1 MPKHGVYVNELGTAV
16 STPVAV
22 ETGIPF
28 VIGLSPV
35 HTADNPAAVGQPVLC
50 QTFNEFVEKL
60 GYSDD
65 WATYP
70 LCEFAYSQFKLYGMS
85 PVIFCNLLDPATMKS
100 AVTAADKDVS
110 GHKVE
115 LTVKAIDDAGLVVK
129 AQGGNGTAYVKDTDY
144 SVYFNDAHKLVVELL
159 PASAHY
165 SETKLNIAF
174 NEVTPASVNASA
186 VATGIENIELCMT
199 KIGIVPD
206 LICAPGFSQTSTV
219 AAVMT
224 AKAQAINGMFPAV
237 AIVDINTASSG
248 GADSYDEVIAQKNTD
263 NLTGALEIPCWPL
276 AKLGDKTFHMSTVVA
291 GRIAL
296 TDSEFGAPY
305 ASPSNQDI
313 QIDSLVVASGT
324 EINLTLAQANILN
337 NGGVVTALNFLGG
350 FRLWGNYTG
359 CYPTSTDV
367 KDYFIPIRRM
377 FNWVTCTLIRTFW
390 DRIDSPMNR
399 RLIDSIVDTA
409 NIWMNGLTG
418 SGYILGGRVE
428 YLEDENPD
436 TALMAGQI
444 KLHVYITPPSPMQE
458 LDFVLEYDATYVA
471 EALSAT

>member
-1 MPKHGVYVNELGTAV
+1 MANHGVYVSELGTAV

-35 HTADNPAAVGQPVLC
+35 HSADNPAAAGAPVLC
-50 QTFNEFVEKL
+50 TTFQEFVDKL
-60 GYSDD
+60 GYSED
-65 WATYP
+65 WDTYP
-70 LCEFAYSQFKLYGMS
+70 LCEFAYSQFKLYGTS
-85 PVIFCNLLDPATMKS
+85 PVIFCNLLDPASMKS
-100 AVTAADKDVS
+100 AVAAADKDVS

-144 SVYFNDAHKLVVELL
+144 SVYFNEDGKLVVELL
-159 PASAHY
+159 PASTHY
-165 SETKLNIAF
+165 SESKLNIAF
-174 NEVTPASVNASA
+174 NEVTPASVNATA

-199 KIGIVPD
+199 KLGIVPD
-206 LICAPGFSQTSTV
+206 LICAPGFSQNSAV

-224 AKAQAINGMFPAV
+224 AKAAGINGMFPAV
-237 AIVDINTASSG
+237 AIVDINTAASG
-248 GADSYDEVIAQKNTD
+248 GADEYSEVIAQKNSD
-263 NLTGALEIPCWPL
+263 NMTGALEIVCWPL
-276 AKLGDKTFHMSTVVA
+276 AKLGDKVFHMSTVVA

-296 TDSEFGAPY
+296 TDAEYGAPY
-305 ASPSNQDI
+305 ASPSNQTI
-313 QIDSLVVASGT
+313 QIDSLVVVAGT
-324 EINLTLAQANILN
+324 EVNLTLAQANILN
-337 NGGVVTALNFLGG
+337 AGGVVTALNFMGG

-359 CYPTSTDV
+359 CFPGSTDV

-390 DRIDSPMNR
+390 DRVDQPMNR
-399 RLIDSIVDTA
+399 RLVDSIVDTA
-409 NIWMNGLTG
+409 NIWMNGLSG

-428 YLEDENPD
+428 YNEEENPT
-436 TALMAGQI
+436 TALMAGII

-458 LDFVLEYDATYVA
+458 LDFVLEYDASYV
-471 EALSAT
+471 EAALGS

>member
-28 VIGLSPV
+28 VIGLSPI
-35 HTADNPAAVGQPVLC
+35 HTADNPAEAGQPVLC
-50 QTFNEFVEKL
+50 NNFQEFVAKL
-60 GYSDD
+60 GYSED

-70 LCEFAYSQFKLYGMS
+70 LCEFAYSQFKLYGCG
-85 PVIFCNLLDPATMKS
+85 PVIFCNLLDPASMKS

-144 SVYFNDAHKLVVELL
+144 SVYFNEDGKLVVELL
-159 PASAHY
+159 PDSTHY
-165 SETKLNIAF
+165 SESKLNIAF
-174 NEVTPASVNASA
+174 NEVTPASVNGTA
-186 VATGIENIELCMT
+186 VAAGIENIELCMT

-206 LICAPGFSQTSTV
+206 LICAPGFSQASAV

-224 AKAQAINGMFPAV
+224 AKAAGINGMFPAV
-237 AIVDINTASSG
+237 AIVDINTAASG
-248 GADSYDEVIAQKNTD
+248 GADEYSEVIAQKNTD
-263 NLTGALEIPCWPL
+263 NMTGALEIPCWPL
-276 AKLGDKTFHMSTVVA
+276 AKLGDKVFHMSTVVA
-291 GRIAL
+291 GRMAL

-305 ASPSNQDI
+305 ASPSNQAI
-313 QIDSLVVASGT
+313 QIDSLVVAAGT
-324 EINLTLAQANILN
+324 EVNLTLAQANILN
-337 NGGVVTALNFLGG
+337 NGGVMTALNFMGG

-359 CYPTSTDV
+359 CFPGSTDV

-390 DRIDSPMNR
+390 DRVDSPMNR

-428 YLEDENPD
+428 YLEEDNPE

-458 LDFVLEYDATYVA
+458 LDFVLEYDASYV
-471 EALSAT
+471 EAALGS

>member
-28 VIGLSPV
+28 VIGLSPI
-35 HTADNPAAVGQPVLC
+35 HTADNPAEAGQPVLC
-50 QTFNEFVEKL
+50 NNFQEFVAKL
-60 GYSDD
+60 GYSED

-70 LCEFAYSQFKLYGMS
+70 LCEFAYSQFKLYGCG
-85 PVIFCNLLDPATMKS
+85 PVIFCNLLDPASMNS
-100 AVTAADKDVS
+100 AVAAADKDVS

-115 LTVKAIDDAGLVVK
+115 LTVKAIDDADLVVK

-144 SVYFNDAHKLVVELL
+144 SVYFNEDGKLVVELL
-159 PASAHY
+159 PDSTHY
-165 SETKLNIAF
+165 SESKLNIAF
-174 NEVTPASVNASA
+174 NEVTPASVNGTA
-186 VATGIENIELCMT
+186 VAAGIENIELCMT

-206 LICAPGFSQTSTV
+206 LICAPGFSQASAV

-224 AKAQAINGMFPAV
+224 AKAAGINGMFPAV
-237 AIVDINTASSG
+237 AIVDINTAASG
-248 GADSYDEVIAQKNTD
+248 GADEYSEVIAQKNTD
-263 NLTGALEIPCWPL
+263 NMTGTLEIPCWPL

-296 TDSEFGAPY
+296 TDAEFGAPY
-305 ASPSNQDI
+305 ASPSNQAI
-313 QIDSLVVASGT
+313 QIDSLVVAAGT
-324 EINLTLAQANILN
+324 EVNLTLAQANILN
-337 NGGVVTALNFLGG
+337 NGGVVTALNFMGG

-359 CYPTSTDV
+359 CFPGSTDV

-390 DRIDSPMNR
+390 DRVDSPMNR

-428 YLEDENPD
+428 YLEEDNPE

-458 LDFVLEYDATYVA
+458 LDFVLEYDASYV
-471 EALSAT
+471 EAALGS